1 VTGRPIG
8 SPGFQV
14 AALVVLLALAVARAR
29 RSDRAT
35 AASRRLRGPVV
46 PLAAVPSWFTA
57 ALARLDLQVDP
68 VEAWRLA
75 SIATGA
81 VAVVAVG
88 SHPAAI
94 LAAGPMAAVLLVV
107 VVLAVAVGRRHRR
120 AVQPGVDAGAVVELL
135 VAPLGSGAT
144 LGQAVARAA
153 ASAGPADPVGL
164 ALGDLRRA
172 VDDGSAVQDAFD
184 RWARAEEDGG
194 LRLVADALA
203 VAGVTGGSRVG
214 ALLGVGETLRE
225 RDALAR
231 EIRALGSQARTSAA
245 VLAATPLAFTA
256 AVALADRRVASFLL
270 GTPPGWGCL
279 VLGVAAEAVGWWW
292 MQRLLG
298 AVA

>member
-144 LGQAVARAA
+144 LGQAVARA
-153 ASAGPADPVGL
+153 GPADPVGL

>member
-1 VTGRPIG
+1 MSGRLIG
-8 SPGFQV
+8 SPGFLV
-14 AALVVLLALAVARAR
+14 SALVVLLALAVARAL
-29 RSDRAT
+29 RSDRA
-35 AASRRLRGPVV
+35 AAAGRRLRSPVV
-46 PLAAVPSWFTA
+46 PRVAVPPWFTSGLVQLGVEA
-57 ALARLDLQVDP
+57 DSA
-68 VEAWRLA
+68 EAWRLA
-75 SIATGA
+75 RIATVLGA
-81 VAVVAVG
+81 VAVVG
-88 SHPAAI
+88 RHPAAI
-94 LAAGPMAAVLLVV
+94 LAAGPMATVLLVV
-107 VVLAVAVGRRHRR
+107 VALGVAVGRRHRR
-120 AVQPGVDAGAVVELL
+120 AVRTEVDAGAVVELL

-153 ASAGPADPVGL
+153 ARAGPADPVGS
-164 ALGDLRRA
+164 AFRDLRRA
-172 VDDGSAVQDAFD
+172 VDDGAAVQDAFD
-184 RWARAEEDGG
+184 QWARVERDDG

-203 VAGVTGGSRVG
+203 VAGVAGGSRVG

-231 EIRALGSQARTSAA
+231 EVRALGSQARTSAA

-279 VLGVAAEAVGWWW
+279 LLGVVAEAVGWWW